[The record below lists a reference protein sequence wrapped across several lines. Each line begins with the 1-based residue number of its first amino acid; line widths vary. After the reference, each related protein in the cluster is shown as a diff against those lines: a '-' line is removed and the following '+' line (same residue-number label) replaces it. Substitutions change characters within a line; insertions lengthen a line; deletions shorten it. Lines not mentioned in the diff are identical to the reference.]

1 MFGRRLVAYLIDCGI
16 LGFVFYWLGEFIFD
30 ESLFEFQFITYNLI
44 ALLYFTILESSS
56 RQATIGKSLLKL
68 KVCDMYGDRLS
79 FSKALIRNLVRY
91 VNMFVFAIGYLPILF
106 TKKQQGLHDMA
117 AQSLVVDEDE
127 IDSDDEEYD
136 YDED

>member
-16 LGFVFYWLGEFIFD
+16 LGFVFYWLGEFIFN

-79 FSKALIRNLVRY
+79 LPKALIRNLVRY